1 MTVSKKRV
9 SGLCHALSAALAL
22 APMSNLSAA
31 DVATAFLM
39 PSSETIEAAHK
50 DGLDLTKLPT
60 SRGLHIVP
68 LEDSPFVGPVA
79 ERVRSEIAQ
88 QASIGS
94 YIAEDGVVPDLRL
107 ASQAVEPARGAS
119 SRLDR
124 RYHSLVEILPHLRY
138 APISVAGT
146 RLEHVPMIEA
156 TTAGGIVGG
165 RWSGVTRSWDVPG
178 LGFIQLDESE
188 YQESGGSITL
198 VKEWLNTEVNGHPA
212 TVKTM
217 KSPDG
222 ATLVS
227 VGWVNAS
234 TDFRLDLQPVNRD
247 ATEINQ
253 EAMLELARSLGGGG

>member
-1 MTVSKKRV
+1 MTVLKKRV
-9 SGLCHALSAALAL
+9 PGLCHALSAALAL
-22 APMSNLSAA
+22 VPVSHST
-31 DVATAFLM
+31 ATEVPTPFLK
-39 PSSETIEAAHK
+39 PSPETIEAAKK
-50 DGLDLTKLPT
+50 DGLDLARLPT
-60 SRGLHIVP
+60 SPGLHIVS
-68 LEDSPFVGPVA
+68 LNDSPFVGQVA

-94 YIAEDGVVPDLRL
+94 YTAENGVVPDLRL
-107 ASQAVEPARGAS
+107 ASQAVEPTRGAS
-119 SRLDR
+119 SRLDK
-124 RYHSLVEILPHLRY
+124 RYRSLVEILPHLRY
-138 APISVAGT
+138 APISVTGT

-156 TTAGGIVGG
+156 TTAGGIVDG

-212 TVKTM
+212 TVRTM
-217 KSPDG
+217 QSSDG

-227 VGWVNAS
+227 VAWVNES

-247 ATEINQ
+247 ATEANQ
-253 EAMLELARSLGGGG
+253 QAMLELARGLGAEG

>member
-1 MTVSKKRV
+1 
-9 SGLCHALSAALAL
+9 
-22 APMSNLSAA
+22 
-31 DVATAFLM
+31 
-39 PSSETIEAAHK
+39 
-50 DGLDLTKLPT
+50 
-60 SRGLHIVP
+60 
-68 LEDSPFVGPVA
+68 
-79 ERVRSEIAQ
+79 
-88 QASIGS
+88 
-94 YIAEDGVVPDLRL
+94 
-107 ASQAVEPARGAS
+107 
-119 SRLDR
+119 
-124 RYHSLVEILPHLRY
+124 LRY

-156 TTAGGIVGG
+156 TTAGGIAGG

-227 VGWVNAS
+227 VGWVNES